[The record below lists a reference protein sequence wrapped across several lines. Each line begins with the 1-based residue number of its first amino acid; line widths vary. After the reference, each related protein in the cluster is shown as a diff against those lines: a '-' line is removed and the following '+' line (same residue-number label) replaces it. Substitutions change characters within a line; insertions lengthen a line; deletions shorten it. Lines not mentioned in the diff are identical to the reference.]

1 VLSEC
6 WLRLEDFLL
15 ALKEGK
21 PSFYSFGTLL
31 SSEFQTAANDLFNRW
46 AKLLCGLLQVWE
58 EKAMFLQSRCAHASV
73 GMLHRPSWFAI
84 ASFVLA
90 E

>member
-1 VLSEC
+1 
-6 WLRLEDFLL
+6 
-15 ALKEGK
+15 
-21 PSFYSFGTLL
+21 
-31 SSEFQTAANDLFNRW
+31 LFNSW